1 MYRTAVQDRGGSRS
15 PKDFGPKFSGQTS
28 LDPQK
33 LSGKYFTVTMITPRG
48 WSYFTERK
56 LRPSLETGEPRSC
69 DLAFSVLL
77 WTSLPLYTWQ
87 VGSGFGL
94 THVKSLSPTAASTP

>member
-15 PKDFGPKFSGQTS
+15 PKDFGPQFSGQTS

-77 WTSLPLYTWQ
+77 WTSLLLYTWQ

-94 THVKSLSPTAASTP
+94 THVKSLSLTAASAP